1 MSQCVDEVTGW
12 VGEWVGKVFVCV
24 CVRACGC
31 VSEWVGGRAG
41 ECIYCGGVRNKV
53 WGSIICTDRVG
64 WVGYKRL
71 CDQDQQSRV
80 APAHD
85 GSQRKNPIGKNH

>member
-53 WGSIICTDRVG
+53 WGFHHLRRSGEMGGVQG
-64 WVGYKRL
+64 LALVL
-71 CDQDQQSRV
+71 SRSTIASPGV
-80 APAHD
+80 R
-85 GSQRKNPIGKNH
+85 GRTT